1 MKRLYVFVFYLCLPA
16 LMLAQN
22 APAPA
27 SATVFTLEQ
36 CVQYAL
42 ENSINIKNS
51 FIDQEIAKAKV
62 KETIGIGLPQ
72 IDGNIGV
79 SDNTKLQRFFST
91 KSTAYGFSDAS
102 KTSSPSYVKYENFL
116 PNLGDNDVLASPNFF
131 QLPSGGQATVS
142 INQLIFNGS
151 YLVGLQASN
160 VYKELSVKQA
170 GQTKEQTIEQTTKAF
185 YSALI
190 NRERMKLF
198 TNNIARV
205 DSLLR
210 NTTALNKNGFAEE
223 IDVDRIQVSLNN
235 LITERDKFERLQQLS
250 VELLK
255 FQMSFPMDQA
265 LDVQGDLSIL
275 NSNIDINGYLKDL
288 DYKNRPDFQVLET
301 NRKLQAL
308 NVKNKYAAG
317 MPSLNASATYGYGTQ
332 SNTIGGLFA
341 TNSNI
346 EDSGFLGPD
355 KWYGQGIISVGLHIP
370 IFSGLQ
376 RTYQVQQEKLNLQ
389 KIDNS
394 FKILKSSIDLQI
406 KQSVISYQNSLQALE
421 SQKRNMTLAEKVAR
435 VTKIK
440 YGQGVGSNLEVVDA
454 ESSLKESQINYY
466 SALYDVLVA
475 KVDMDKAFGKL
486 VQNTPSK

>member
-1 MKRLYVFVFYLCLPA
+1 
-16 LMLAQN
+16 MLAQN

-27 SATVFTLEQ
+27 SANVFTLEQ

-72 IDGNIGV
+72 IDGSIGINE
-79 SDNTKLQRFFST
+79 NTKLQRF
-91 KSTAYGFSDAS
+91 YGVYDPDQPSFGGDLSKVPGLKPGDVYAS
-102 KTSSPSYVKYENFL
+102 R
-116 PNLGDNDVLASPNFF
+116 NFF
-131 QLPSGGQATVS
+131 QLPVNSTATVS
-142 INQLIFNGS
+142 ISQLLFNGS

-160 VYKELSVKQA
+160 TFKELSVKQA
-170 GQTKEQTIEQTTKAF
+170 VQTREQTVELTTKAF

-190 NRERMKLF
+190 NRERMTLF

-255 FQMSFPMDQA
+255 FQMNYPMDQS
-265 LDVQGDLSIL
+265 LEVQGDLSVL
-275 NSNIDINGYLKDL
+275 NSSADINGYLKDL
-288 DYKNRPDFQVLET
+288 DYRSRPDYQVLET
-301 NRKLQAL
+301 NKKLQQL
-308 NVKNKYAAG
+308 TLKNKYAAG
-317 MPSLNASATYGYGTQ
+317 MPVLSAFANLGYGTQ
-332 SNTIGGLFA
+332 STTIGGIFT
-341 TNSNI
+341 TNTNI
-346 EDSGFLGPD
+346 EDFGTIGPD
-355 KWYGQGIISVGLHIP
+355 KWYGQGLIGVNLSIP

>member
-1 MKRLYVFVFYLCLPA
+1 MKRLYVFVFYLGLPA

-42 ENSINIKNS
+42 GNSINIKNS

-72 IDGNIGV
+72 IDGSIGINE
-79 SDNTKLQRFFST
+79 NTKLQRFFST
-91 KSTAYGFSDAS
+91 KLTSYNFTD
-102 KTSSPSYVKYENFL
+102 KTIPYKEFL
-116 PNLGDNDVLASPNFF
+116 PTLQDADVIASPNFF
-131 QLPSGGQATVS
+131 QLPSNGTATVS
-142 INQLIFNGS
+142 INQIIFNGS

-160 VYKELSVKQA
+160 AYKELSVRQTV
-170 GQTKEQTIEQTTKAF
+170 QTKEQTVEQTTKAF

-190 NRERMKLF
+190 NRERMALF

-235 LITERDKFERLQQLS
+235 LITERDKFERLQALS
-250 VELLK
+250 IELLK
-255 FQMSFPMDQA
+255 FQMNYPMDQP
-265 LDVQGDLSIL
+265 LEVVGDLSVL
-275 NSNIDINGYLKDL
+275 NSSVDLNGYLKDW
-288 DYKNRPDFQVLET
+288 DYKSRPDFLTLET
-301 NRKLQAL
+301 SRKLQTL
-308 NVKNKYAAG
+308 TIKNKYAAA
-317 MPSLNASATYGYGTQ
+317 MPSLNAFANFGYGTQ
-332 SNTIGGLFA
+332 SSTVGGIFT

-346 EDSGFLGPD
+346 DDMGVIGPD
-355 KWYGQGIISVGLHIP
+355 KWYGQGLIGINLSIP

>member
-42 ENSINIKNS
+42 ENSNSIKNS
-51 FIDQEIAKAKV
+51 VIDQQIAAAKV

-72 IDGNIGV
+72 IDGNFGIN
-79 SDNTKLQRFFST
+79 DNTKLQRFFAT
-91 KSTAYGFSDAS
+91 YTGTGGF
-102 KTSSPSYVKYENFL
+102 
-116 PNLGDNDVLASPNFF
+116 LGDLSGVPGIKLGDVVAAPNFF
-131 QLPSGGQATVS
+131 QLPVNSAATVS
-142 INQLIFNGS
+142 VSQLIFNGS

-160 VYKELSVKQA
+160 TFKELSVKQA
-170 GQTKEQTIEQTTKAF
+170 VQTKEQTIEQTTKAF

-255 FQMSFPMDQA
+255 FQMNYPMEQS
-265 LDVQGDLSIL
+265 LEVQGDLSAL
-275 NSNIDINGYLKDL
+275 NSGVDINGYLKDL
-288 DYKNRPDFQVLET
+288 DYKNRPDYQVLET
-301 NRKLQAL
+301 NQKLQKL
-308 NVKNKYAAG
+308 TLKNKYASG
-317 MPSLNASATYGYGTQ
+317 MPILSASANLGYGTQ
-332 SNTIGGLFA
+332 SPTIGGLFS
-341 TNSNI
+341 TNTAI
-346 EDSGFLGPD
+346 EDFGTIGPD
-355 KWYGQGIISVGLHIP
+355 KWYGQVAFGVNLHIP

>member
-42 ENSINIKNS
+42 DNSINIKNS

-62 KETIGIGLPQ
+62 NETRGIGLPQ
-72 IDGNIGV
+72 IDGNVGV
-79 SDNTKLQRFFST
+79 TDNTKLQRFFSK
-91 KSTAYGFSDAS
+91 KSTAFGFQGTEKDYS
-102 KTSSPSYVKYENFL
+102 KFL
-116 PNLGDNDVLASPNFF
+116 PGLGDDDVVASPNFF
-131 QLPSGGQATVS
+131 QLPAGGQATIS

-160 VYKELSVKQA
+160 TYKELAVKQA
-170 GQTKEQTIEQTTKAF
+170 GQTKEQTVEQTTKAF

-198 TNNIARV
+198 SNNIARV

-255 FQMSFPMDQA
+255 FQMSFPMDQE
-265 LDVQGDLSIL
+265 LDVQGDLSVL
-275 NSNIDINGYLKDL
+275 NSSLDINGYLKDW

-301 NRKLQAL
+301 NRKLQVL
-308 NVKNKYAAG
+308 NIKNKYAAG

-332 SNTIGGLFA
+332 STTVGGIFT

-346 EDSGFLGPD
+346 VDTGSLGPD
-355 KWYGQGIISVGLHIP
+355 KWYGQGLIGVSLHVP

-486 VQNTPSK
+486 VQNNSLK

>member
-22 APAPA
+22 ATAPA

-42 ENSINIKNS
+42 ENSNSIKNS
-51 FIDQEIAKAKV
+51 IIDQQIAAAKV

-72 IDGNIGV
+72 IDGNFGIN
-79 SDNTKLQRFFST
+79 DNTKLQRFFAT
-91 KSTAYGFSDAS
+91 YTGTGGF
-102 KTSSPSYVKYENFL
+102 
-116 PNLGDNDVLASPNFF
+116 LGDLSGVPGIKLGDVVAAPNFF
-131 QLPSGGQATVS
+131 QLPVNSAATVS
-142 INQLIFNGS
+142 VSQLIFNGS

-160 VYKELSVKQA
+160 TFKELSVKQA
-170 GQTKEQTIEQTTKAF
+170 VQTKEQTIEQTTKAF

-255 FQMSFPMDQA
+255 FQMNYPMEQS
-265 LDVQGDLSIL
+265 LEVQGDLSAL
-275 NSNIDINGYLKDL
+275 NSGVDINGYLKDL
-288 DYKNRPDFQVLET
+288 DYKNRPDYQVLET
-301 NRKLQAL
+301 NKKLQQL
-308 NVKNKYAAG
+308 TLKNKYASG
-317 MPSLNASATYGYGTQ
+317 MPILSASANLGYGTQ
-332 SNTIGGLFA
+332 SPTIGGLFS
-341 TNSNI
+341 TNTAI
-346 EDSGFLGPD
+346 EDFGTIGPD
-355 KWYGQGIISVGLHIP
+355 KWYGQVAFGVNLHIP

>member
-1 MKRLYVFVFYLCLPA
+1 MKRLYVLVFYLCLPW
-16 LMLAQN
+16 LLLAQN
-22 APAPA
+22 APAPTA
-27 SATVFTLEQ
+27 SAFTLEQ
-36 CVQYAL
+36 CLEYAL
-42 ENSINIKNS
+42 ENSNTIKNS
-51 FIDQEIAKAKV
+51 VIDQQIAAAKV

-72 IDGNIGV
+72 IDGNFGV
-79 SDNTKLQRFFST
+79 NDNTKLQRFFST
-91 KSTAYGFSDAS
+91 KATAYGFSPQS
-102 KTSSPSYVKYENFL
+102 NTNSPNYVKIEDFL
-116 PNLGDNDVLASPNFF
+116 PNLSLGDVIASPNPF
-131 QLPSGGQATVS
+131 QLPVNGQATIS
-142 INQLIFNGS
+142 ISQIIFNGS
-151 YLVGLQASN
+151 YLIGLQASN
-160 VYKELSVKQA
+160 AYKELSIKQA
-170 GQTKEQTIEQTTKAF
+170 VQTKEQTIEQITKAF

-198 TNNIARV
+198 TNNISRV
-205 DSLLR
+205 DSLLK

-250 VELLK
+250 IELLK
-255 FQMSFPMDQA
+255 FQMNYPMDQA
-265 LDVQGDLSIL
+265 LEVQGDLSVL
-275 NSNIDINGYLKDL
+275 NSSVDLNSYLKDW
-288 DYKNRPDFQVLET
+288 DYKNRPDYLTLET
-301 NRKLQAL
+301 NKKLQAL
-308 NVKNKYAAG
+308 TIKNKYATG
-317 MPSLNASATYGYGTQ
+317 MPSLSASATYGYGTQ
-332 SNTIGGLFA
+332 SPTVGGIFT

-346 EDSGFLGPD
+346 EDTGSLGPD
-355 KWYGQGIISVGLHIP
+355 KWYGQGVIGVNLHIP

-376 RTYQVQQEKLNLQ
+376 RSYQVQQEKLNLQ

-406 KQSVISYQNSLQALE
+406 KQSVTNHQNSLQALE

-440 YGQGVGSNLEVVDA
+440 YNQGVGSNIEVVDA
-454 ESSLKESQINYY
+454 ESSLKEAQVNYY